1 MFKKGFVG
9 LMVFAMILTMAV
21 TAFTGTAK
29 AVADGSVVKVAGSA
43 TVFYINGGKAYV
55 FPNEKTYKT
64 WYPDFSNVVTIS
76 STELGTYTI
85 SGNVTYRPGTK
96 MVKITDVATVYAVEP
111 GGVLRSIVS
120 EANAKALYGDNW
132 NKKIEDVPTGFFVNY
147 TVGSALTEGKY
158 PTGTVITQTG
168 SSTVYYID
176 GTTKRPVATGTAFE
190 VNAFNWSNV
199 LTASSLAG
207 YTDGTSIT
215 AKEEALTNVAGSASS
230 GPAAGGTV
238 TVALASSTPAA
249 TTIISDTIQTGQALV
264 PMVIVNFT
272 APSDGAVTVTSLK
285 FKRTGISADADVLDL
300 YLYDGLNRLYQGG
313 SLSSNY
319 ATFNAPSGIFTVAAG
334 TTKSIALKVDL
345 NQNTSAG
352 KTMGFELTEVKT
364 SNSAAVNGT
373 LPVGGNLMTTASVTD
388 MGYANTTHGN
398 VPTSAQTVNPG
409 EKEFEAYKLGIQAND
424 QDLQLEYLKLTLLGS
439 VNVDD
444 IQNIK
449 LTVSGTTLASGTI
462 DANRELIFDLTA
474 SPYVI
479 AKGQNKI
486 LSVRGDVVKGS
497 TRNFRFSVEYSSD
510 LVIKDKNYGVYII
523 PIDVGTADSTWA
535 ALKSSS
541 STYVYTINEGSLAIS
556 LDTSSPT
563 ENVASGATNVKLGT
577 WKFEATG
584 EDVKVKTLEVI
595 SDNSADSG
603 GVGGRCGC
611 VC

>member
-215 AKEEALTNVAGSASS
+215 AKEEALTNVAG
-230 GPAAGGTV
+230 
-238 TVALASSTPAA
+238 
-249 TTIISDTIQTGQALV
+249 
-264 PMVIVNFT
+264 
-272 APSDGAVTVTSLK
+272 
-285 FKRTGISADADVLDL
+285 
-300 YLYDGLNRLYQGG
+300 
-313 SLSSNY
+313 
-319 ATFNAPSGIFTVAAG
+319 
-334 TTKSIALKVDL
+334 
-345 NQNTSAG
+345 
-352 KTMGFELTEVKT
+352 
-364 SNSAAVNGT
+364 
-373 LPVGGNLMTTASVTD
+373 
-388 MGYANTTHGN
+388 
-398 VPTSAQTVNPG
+398 
-409 EKEFEAYKLGIQAND
+409 
-424 QDLQLEYLKLTLLGS
+424 
-439 VNVDD
+439 
-444 IQNIK
+444 
-449 LTVSGTTLASGTI
+449 
-462 DANRELIFDLTA
+462 
-474 SPYVI
+474 
-479 AKGQNKI
+479 
-486 LSVRGDVVKGS
+486 
-497 TRNFRFSVEYSSD
+497 
-510 LVIKDKNYGVYII
+510 
-523 PIDVGTADSTWA
+523 
-535 ALKSSS
+535 
-541 STYVYTINEGSLAIS
+541 
-556 LDTSSPT
+556 
-563 ENVASGATNVKLGT
+563 
-577 WKFEATG
+577 
-584 EDVKVKTLEVI
+584 
-595 SDNSADSG
+595 
-603 GVGGRCGC
+603 
-611 VC
+611 

>member
-111 GGVLRSIVS
+111 GGVLRSVLS

-556 LDTSSPT
+556 
-563 ENVASGATNVKLGT
+563 
-577 WKFEATG
+577 
-584 EDVKVKTLEVI
+584 
-595 SDNSADSG
+595 
-603 GVGGRCGC
+603 
-611 VC
+611 